1 MSTPSIMPQ
10 RPLIPPSS
18 RRARGVAVL
27 HVTLVLVLLSSLAVF
42 YTARDSINEQ
52 RVSANELRTQHAYNA
67 AMSGLDYA
75 AAYMNDG
82 RDVLAFPPGIALSA
96 APNSYYQ
103 VQFCSPDPAIAGNPP
118 ACPSS
123 RSTPL
128 VCTPPDR
135 TKDEDKAPLV
145 VSCGWSDDNRAV
157 VQMVELVAG
166 GPTQNSQLN
175 MPVVTAGSNNML
187 TGGGSILNFHN
198 DLTVWSGGSVPTQSA
213 TGKTFVRDLVAAPS
227 ADPAIDFRN
236 VGNSPSCNNPPQ
248 YYRCSSSGTGI
259 GPDVIANDTSL
270 STLTNDQFF
279 QAFMG
284 TSRESFRDTIAKYK
298 VDLNGTLPD
307 TQQDSTSIS
316 SLTGMADTSI
326 WVEGNVTSSI
336 GNIGTVDKPVV
347 LVINGDWDVS
357 GSPVIHG
364 VVFVNGTISGTGSPT
379 IYGALLS
386 RQVTLNGN
394 AKVVYDPNAIR
405 RSVVQG
411 KATFVPGTWRDWRR

>member
-1 MSTPSIMPQ
+1 MPQ
-10 RPLIPPSS
+10 RPPMLQPH
-18 RRARGVAVL
+18 RRPRGIVVL

-42 YTARDSINEQ
+42 YAGRNSINEQ
-52 RVSANELRTQHAYNA
+52 RVSGNELRTQHAYNA
-67 AMSGLDYA
+67 ALSGLDYA

-82 RDVLAFPPGIALSA
+82 QDVLNFPAGVALSA
-96 APNSYYQ
+96 SPNSRYQ
-103 VQFCSPDPAIAGNPP
+103 VKFCSPTIASSPP

-123 RSTPL
+123 STGTL
-128 VCTPPDR
+128 ACTPPNAALE
-135 TKDEDKAPLV
+135 EDKAPLV
-145 VSCGWSDDNRAV
+145 LSCGWSDDDRAV

-166 GPTQNSQLN
+166 GPTLSSQLN
-175 MPVVTAGSNNML
+175 MPVVTAGTNNML

-198 DLTVWSGGSVPTQSA
+198 DLTVWSGGGVPTQSA

-227 ADPAIDFRN
+227 ADPSIDFRN
-236 VGNSPSCNNPPQ
+236 VGTSPSCNNPPQ
-248 YYRCSSSGTGI
+248 YYRCSSSGTGL

-270 STLTNDQFF
+270 STLTNSQFF

-284 TSRESFRDTIAKYK
+284 SSLESYRDTIAKYK

-307 TQQDSTSIS
+307 NQQDSASLSSI
-316 SLTGMADTSI
+316 TGKTDTSI
-326 WVEGNVTSSI
+326 WVEGSVTSSI
-336 GNIGTVDKPVV
+336 GNIGTADKPVV

-364 VVFVNGTISGTGSPT
+364 VVFVNGTITGTGSPT
-379 IYGALLS
+379 IYGAMLS

-394 AKVVYDPNAIR
+394 AKVVYDPNAIK
-405 RSVVQG
+405 RSVTQG